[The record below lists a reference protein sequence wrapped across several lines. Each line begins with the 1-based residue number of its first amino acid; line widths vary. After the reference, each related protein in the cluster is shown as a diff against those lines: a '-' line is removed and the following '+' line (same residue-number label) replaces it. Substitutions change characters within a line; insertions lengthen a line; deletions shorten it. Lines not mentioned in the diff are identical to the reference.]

1 MMKRKKKCVA
11 MLLAGGQGSRLGIL
25 TQKIAKPAVGFGGK
39 YRIIDFPLSNCS
51 NSGIDT
57 VGVLTQYK
65 PFLLNS
71 YIGIGSAWDLD
82 KQNGGVYLLPPF
94 VREDGGRWYKGT
106 ADAIYQN
113 IDFIDQFDCEYVLI
127 LSGDHIYKM
136 DYSWMLH
143 AHEMK
148 KADATIAVI
157 EVPWEEASRFGI
169 MNTDS
174 EDRILEFEEKPKEP
188 KSNLASMGI
197 YIFTWKLLREKLL
210 EDGDNPDSSH
220 DFGKD
225 IIPNLLSTGKRIFA
239 YPFSGYWK
247 DVGTVE
253 SFWEANMDLL
263 GAESSLDLDDRD
275 WRINSVSP
283 TYPPHYIG
291 SEAVITNSIIGEGCM
306 ILGQVENSVIFGRVS
321 IGENVKVKD
330 SIIFSG
336 VNIARGSEVYK
347 AILSS
352 GVSIGQNCTIAA
364 PESEGQRKIIVLGED
379 VHVADGYQVMENIG

>member
-1 MMKRKKKCVA
+1 MKRKKKCVA

-364 PESEGQRKIIVLGED
+364 PESEGKRKIIVLGED

>member
-136 DYSWMLH
+136 DYSWMLN

-364 PESEGQRKIIVLGED
+364 PESDGKREIIVLGED